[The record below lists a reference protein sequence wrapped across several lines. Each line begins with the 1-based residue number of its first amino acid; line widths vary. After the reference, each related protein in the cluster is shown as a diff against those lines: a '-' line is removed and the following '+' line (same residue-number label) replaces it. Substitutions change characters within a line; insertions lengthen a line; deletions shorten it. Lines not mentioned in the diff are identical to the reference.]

1 MGHVASPM
9 FKLPS
14 SRRSKPPSHDGSHG
28 CAQNDVDL
36 IGAFIA
42 QVSKP
47 LPLAVA
53 QKPPIRHRAKVRLP
67 ATADGLPHRSARVA
81 AQGRSRVSNPETQAQ
96 NVLMKKWDIT
106 SVARSLD
113 ADALKDYNTIYRSR
127 WAHLTAGRSGPFSLP
142 MTWRLWSSRRT
153 SSPELSLFQGS
164 HCTVFNE

>member
-1 MGHVASPM
+1 M

-14 SRRSKPPSHDGSHG
+14 SCRSSHQVTT
-28 CAQNDVDL
+28 ARTAVPKMML
-36 IGAFIA
+36 TAFIA

-67 ATADGLPHRSARVA
+67 ATADGLPHRSVRVA

-153 SSPELSLFQGS
+153 LSPELSLFQGS